1 MRLFELFENDKEFVT
16 LKKGD
21 KLVRVHPSRVS
32 HFLDRHYEIVR
43 EINEKES
50 ELLSRKD
57 IEVALAPFLTFI
69 ASGKEISFKNIAK
82 KLQVDLNSIGVDE
95 VGFSQSKNV
104 GAGDMNMNAA
114 YDPVEDEE
122 GGDHFEID
130 LLFSDKDKTIAF
142 STEGVDNIK
151 NRLIDVLEHE
161 LIHKNQYRGRG
172 FKKQREFKPIKGLSD
187 KVKKSREYLGNDD
200 EIEAYA
206 KNIAS
211 ELVRKTD
218 KETALTL
225 LRMAGKTA
233 QYREK
238 KNLLSPNL
246 FAYFSVFNFDSSHP
260 VLKKL
265 LKKVWSYVETGE
277 VYAN

>member
-1 MRLFELFENDKEFVT
+1 MLIND
-16 LKKGD
+16 
-21 KLVRVHPSRVS
+21 
-32 HFLDRHYEIVR
+32 I
-43 EINEKES
+43 INENES
-50 ELLSRKD
+50 ITRQD
-57 IEVALAPFLTFI
+57 IESALSPFLTFI

-95 VGFSQSKNV
+95 VLFSQSKNV

-142 STEGVDNIK
+142 SAEGVDNIK

-161 LIHKNQYRGRG
+161 LIHKNQYRRRG

-238 KNLLSPNL
+238 ENLLSPNL

-260 VLKKL
+260 VIKKL
-265 LKKVWSYVETGE
+265 LKKIWSYIKTGE